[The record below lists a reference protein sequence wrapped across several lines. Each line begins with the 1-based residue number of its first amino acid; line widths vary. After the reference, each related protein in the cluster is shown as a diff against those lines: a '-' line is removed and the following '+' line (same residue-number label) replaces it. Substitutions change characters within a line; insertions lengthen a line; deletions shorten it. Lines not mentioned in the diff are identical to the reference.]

1 MKNWREIILKEFSLR
16 LDILTLVAD
25 PHGLLQEEKI
35 IEKLGSLGYEILW
48 FEEPISFRYIYEAR
62 FRSRWDRGEDVYLI
76 LAFKE
81 ENFNILPYDLLQIG
95 KRLSFHLSDIF
106 PGLDYTVV
114 ANLDC
119 SDFDVLYEAVNRY
132 SPKNLGEDATKDF
145 ILRHVFKTVP
155 ELIKT
160 PSDLLK
166 VLLQRHYSRKQI
178 PEIFDKYLIECLR
191 KDDRFKDWPLEIIIP
206 DREVFF
212 TFLQERWPI
221 FLSHISG
228 YEKVCE
234 DHTQYGLK
242 IPGPTYLPFDHQDV
256 RVYVDNLFLEG
267 ILKPVPF
274 EKTNSLPNEWFR
286 LGIISSGT
294 ENITLRIDKLF
305 ERLKSDFPSEDV
317 HYDYWRSFARRY
329 AELIF
334 LVMQCETF
342 PNEYHQHL
350 DNLKRDIDK
359 VFVSW
364 MLKRYQSLIN
374 LPGLVMLHHIPRFL
388 AHEISENP
396 DLKIAFVLVDG
407 LSLDQWLAVKHE
419 VQREEPSWCFEE
431 EAVFSWVPTITSVSR
446 QAAFSGSPPWY
457 FAESIDSTQKEAVL
471 WYQFWGSFGFKSVGQ
486 SGYAKGEVAYVKNV
500 EKNFNVLE
508 ELVENPR
515 LRILGLIINR
525 VDRIMH
531 GMELGIAGM
540 HSQIRQWVKEGFFH
554 RLLKTLWDNGFSIYL
569 SSDHGNI
576 EARGCGRPREG
587 VLAEERGQRVRVF
600 RDFRAR
606 RKIRKQFPNA
616 IEWPPI
622 GLPEDYFALLAAP
635 RQAFVNENGRI
646 VCHGGI
652 TVEEV
657 IVPFVKI
664 IKKQRLSSQ
673 N

>member
-1 MKNWREIILKEFSLR
+1 VKNWREIILKEFSLR
-16 LDILTLVAD
+16 LNKLILVAD

-48 FEEPISFRYIYEAR
+48 FEEPISFRYRYEAR

-76 LAFKE
+76 VAFKE

-114 ANLDC
+114 ANLDR

-166 VLLQRHYSRKQI
+166 ILLQRHYSRKQI
-178 PEIFDKYLIECLR
+178 PEIFDEYLIECLR
-191 KDDRFKDWPLEIIIP
+191 KDDRFKDWPLEIIVP
-206 DREVFF
+206 DREAFF

-221 FLSHISG
+221 FLAHISG
-228 YEKVCE
+228 LEKVSE
-234 DHTQYGLK
+234 DYGHYGLK
-242 IPGPTYLPFDHQDV
+242 IPGPTDLPFDHQDI

-267 ILKPVPF
+267 MLKPVPF
-274 EKTNSLPNEWFR
+274 ENPDILPERWFH
-286 LGIISSGT
+286 LGIISSKT
-294 ENITLRIDKLF
+294 ENITLRIEKLF
-305 ERLKSDFPSEDV
+305 ENIKSSLSSEDV
-317 HYDYWRSFARRY
+317 RYDYWLSFTRRY
-329 AELIF
+329 AELLF
-334 LVMQCETF
+334 LLMQHELF
-342 PNEYHQHL
+342 SEDYRRSL
-350 DNLKRDIDK
+350 ENLRKESDK
-359 VFVSW
+359 KFISW
-364 MLKRYQSLIN
+364 MLRYYQGLIN

-388 AHEISENP
+388 AHQLSDNP

-419 VQREEPSWCFEE
+419 VQRGEASWCFEE
-431 EAVFSWVPTITSVSR
+431 EAVFTWVPTITSVSR

-471 WYQFWGSFGFKSVGQ
+471 WYQFWGNFGFKSVGQ

-508 ELVENPR
+508 ELVENSR

-531 GMELGIAGM
+531 GMELGTAGM

-554 RLLKTLWDNGFSIYL
+554 RLIKTLWDNGFLIYL

-587 VLAEERGQRVRVF
+587 VLAEERGERVRVF

-606 RKIRKQFPNA
+606 RKIREQFPNA

-622 GLPEDYFALLAAP
+622 GLPDNYFALLAP
-635 RQAFVNENGRI
+635 GRQAFVNKDRRI
-646 VCHGGI
+646 VCHGGV

-664 IKKQRLSSQ
+664 FKRR
-673 N
+673 